1 MGKRQ
6 AISYYRTSSAANV
19 GTDKDSQRRQKE
31 AVETYAKALKWEI
44 VDSFYDAAVSGADPI
59 ESRAGFAAM
68 LDRIEGNGVRTII
81 VEDASRFARSVIA
94 QELGV
99 LLLQKRGV
107 TVLTSNGDNL
117 TETDDP
123 AKVLMRQV
131 AGAFAQYEKTRLVA
145 KLKGARDR
153 KRAATGR
160 CEGRKPVPDA
170 VVSLAKQ
177 LARKNPKTGERRSLR
192 DIAAEL
198 AAAGHTVPNKDGEAS
213 GNQYLPGSV
222 KLMLARPVPKAA

>member
-1 MGKRQ
+1 MGNSKKQ
-6 AISYYRTSSAANV
+6 AISYFRTSSAANA
-19 GTDKDSQRRQKE
+19 GPEKDSQRRQKE
-31 AVETYAKALKWEI
+31 AVAAYAKANRLEI

-59 ESRAGFAAM
+59 ETRPGFAAM

-107 TVLTSNGDNL
+107 TVLASNGDNL

-160 CEGRKPVPDA
+160 CEGRKPVPEE
-170 VVSLAKQ
+170 VVAFAKK
-177 LARKNPKTGERRSLR
+177 LARVPKGHKPPSLR
-192 DIAAEL
+192 VIAAEL
-198 AAAGHTVPNKDGEAS
+198 AKAGHFVPGKDGDP
-213 GNQYLPGSV
+213 GRPYLAESV
-222 KLMLARPVPKAA
+222 KLMLARAA